1 MIGPTD
7 CWSDVL
13 SRITPVLHCCM
24 TPISALAETWQTA
37 TGAYGWL
44 GLCGG
49 YALLMVFTPVRQALS
64 DGLLCIQR
72 YQRIW
77 ITFAMLGFGYFVF
90 QFVTFTP
97 IRNLADLEPSQIAS
111 LPQWV
116 WPHLSDVW
124 RETLLPGLEG
134 VAGIF
139 DNATTTYPLSV
150 IAAVLMMV
158 NWRGLHSA
166 LVRALRKRYGFWGYL
181 VYLILLL
188 SALASLLKPM
198 VFWRLPE
205 WSGLAPAA
213 GLLRISAAVDGTA
226 FIFEY
231 LLGVYIQVYLI
242 TVCLAWVKGVSF
254 EQGEL
259 FRFAMRRFSYVLEWA
274 GIVVAVSTFILR
286 LPLVLAYFINIPG
299 VLDYLP
305 IARLLMS
312 GLIITFCSVQ
322 ISLALHNETL
332 IEAMSAHVH
341 FVQKNAGLLAW
352 FLLICGIHFYGIMLC
367 DAILRGAI
375 GDRLG
380 ALFLWKFTFAC
391 VRGMVTGWLLAS
403 WMCLFRRCE
412 TRRIHQE
419 KSIHY

>member
-1 MIGPTD
+1 MD

-13 SRITPVLHCCM
+13 SRITPFLHDFVA
-24 TPISALAETWQTA
+24 PISVLAEAWQTA
-37 TGAYGWL
+37 PTAYGWL

-49 YALLMVFTPVRQALS
+49 YVLVMLFAPVRQALG
-64 DGLLCIQR
+64 DGFHCLRR

-77 ITFAMLGFGYFVF
+77 ITFGILGFGYFLF

-97 IRNLADLEPSQIAS
+97 IRNLADLEPGQITS
-111 LPQWV
+111 LPQWA
-116 WPHLSDVW
+116 WPGLSAVW
-124 RETLLPGLEG
+124 RETLLPALEG

-139 DNATTTYPLSV
+139 DNATTTYPVSV
-150 IAAVLMMV
+150 IAAVLMIV

-166 LVRALRKRYGFWGYL
+166 LVRALRKRYGFWGYA

-188 SALASLLKPM
+188 SALASLLKPI
-198 VFWRLPE
+198 VFWRLPH
-205 WSGLAPAA
+205 WSGLVPAA
-213 GLLRISAAVDGTA
+213 GLLRISATVDGTA

-254 EQGEL
+254 EEGEL

-274 GIVVAVSTFILR
+274 GIVVAVSTLILR
-286 LPLVLAYFINIPG
+286 FPLVLAYFVNIPD

-305 IARLLMS
+305 VARLLMS
-312 GLIITFCSVQ
+312 GLIIALCSVQ
-322 ISLALHNETL
+322 ISLVLHNETL

-341 FVQKNAGLLAW
+341 FIRKNAGRLAW
-352 FLLICGIHFYGIMLC
+352 FLVICGIHFYGIMLC

-380 ALFLWKFTFAC
+380 VLFLWKFSFAYL
-391 VRGMVTGWLLAS
+391 RAMITGWLLAS
-403 WMCLFRRCE
+403 WVCLFRQCE
-412 TRRIHQE
+412 TGRIHQE
-419 KSIHY
+419 KWIQY